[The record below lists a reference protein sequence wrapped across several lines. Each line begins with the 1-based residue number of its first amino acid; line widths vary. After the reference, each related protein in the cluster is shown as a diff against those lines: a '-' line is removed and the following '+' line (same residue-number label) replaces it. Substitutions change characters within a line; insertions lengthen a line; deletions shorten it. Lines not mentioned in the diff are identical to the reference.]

1 VGRKKKEKK
10 VMTKEEAAKI
20 HAEVDRRVALKKREE
35 ELTLYSDGQ
44 PYDKTRV
51 IGETKFYLTET
62 AMSIFEAGKRLIWM
76 KEKEGHGEFTR
87 IVNDDL
93 GISQPTA
100 WRMMAISR
108 KLSNHSRVNDL
119 AIKSLKQGIGKLYAL
134 LDVPDED
141 LKLFQESGTLLG
153 KPQDE
158 VDQMSVKD
166 LRDLVRGHR
175 DRKKTWEEKLQR
187 KDEKII
193 DLQNQIYGLQL
204 GLGLEE
210 EKEFE
215 KLTAMKMAF
224 NSLWYRMDTA
234 DLSRASDRFLT
245 EFLILCEYMHDLSK
259 LLFLRKD
266 NQYNRMESQRTTPV
280 EVNDQ
285 EKKVIRKYPQV
296 YAGKTGGPATAGGQP
311 LQDESTSGEGMPS

>member
-1 VGRKKKEKK
+1 MGRKKKEKK
-10 VMTKEEAAKI
+10 VLTKEEAAKI
-20 HAEVDRRVALKKREE
+20 HAEVDRRVAVKKREE
-35 ELTLYSDGQ
+35 EMALYSEGQ

-62 AMSIFEAGKRLIWM
+62 AMSIFEAGKRLIWI
-76 KEKEGHGEFTR
+76 KEKEGHGEWMR
-87 IVNDDL
+87 ILNEEI
-93 GISQPTA
+93 GISEPTA
-100 WRMMAISR
+100 WRMMAVSR
-108 KLSNHSRVNDL
+108 KLSNSSRVKDL
-119 AIKSLKQGIGKLYAL
+119 ALKSLKHGVGKLYAL

-141 LKLFQESGTLLG
+141 LKLFQESGSLLG
-153 KPQDE
+153 KGQDE
-158 VDQMSVKD
+158 IDRMSVAD

-175 DRKKTWEEKLQR
+175 DRKKTWEEKLQK
-187 KDEKII
+187 KDQKIT
-193 DLQNQIYGLQL
+193 DLQNEIYGLQL
-204 GLGLEE
+204 GLGLDE

-234 DLSRASDRFLT
+234 DLSKASDRMLT
-245 EFLILCEYMHDLSK
+245 EFLNLCEYMHDLSK

-266 NQYNRMESQRTTPV
+266 NQFNRMESQRSTDG

-296 YAGKTGGPATAGGQP
+296 YAGKIEDKTAG
-311 LQDESTSGEGMPS
+311 EGAPS